1 LRRKRILAG
10 AILLTLG
17 CGQGGERSPAEQGQ
31 RIYVANCT
39 ACHNPNPVLDGTLG
53 PAVAGSSR
61 ALIEARLLRAEYP
74 PGYTP
79 KRPTQQMVVMPYLEP
94 YIDVLAAY
102 LAEP

>member
-1 LRRKRILAG
+1 MRRKRILTG
-10 AILLTLG
+10 AILLALG

-39 ACHNPNPVLDGTLG
+39 ACHNPSPMVDGTLG

-61 ALIEARLLRAEYP
+61 ELIEARVLHAEYP

-79 KRPTQQMVVMPYLEP
+79 QRPTQQMVAMPYLEP
-94 YIDVLAAY
+94 YIEVLAAY

>member
-1 LRRKRILAG
+1 MRRKRILAG

-17 CGQGGERSPAEQGQ
+17 C
-31 RIYVANCT
+31 
-39 ACHNPNPVLDGTLG
+39 
-53 PAVAGSSR
+53 
-61 ALIEARLLRAEYP
+61 EARLLHAEYP

>member
-1 LRRKRILAG
+1 MRRKRIFVG

-79 KRPTQQMVVMPYLEP
+79 KRLTQQMVVMPYLEP